1 VAASEAAVAF
11 AWASPIEPRFLL
23 ACRPDGMER
32 SIAGFQTH
40 GYNDAEIM
48 QVWSAM
54 RLSSYTDY
62 ALRLLMYLAVRQ
74 EGLPT
79 ISEVAQ
85 VYGISKNHLM
95 KVANDLGRGGFIET
109 VRGRNGGL
117 RLGRPAEQIRI
128 GDIVRYTEEDMA
140 IVDCMGALPDS
151 SLCRLSPACN
161 LRSALHEALQAF
173 LAVLDDYSLADIV
186 RHRRS
191 MASMLGL
198 PQPPVLHTLGQGTAD
213 QGS

>member
-1 VAASEAAVAF
+1 
-11 AWASPIEPRFLL
+11 
-23 ACRPDGMER
+23 
-32 SIAGFQTH
+32 
-40 GYNDAEIM
+40 
-48 QVWSAM
+48 M

-79 ISEVAQ
+79 ISEIAQ

-95 KVANDLGRGGFIET
+95 KVAHDLGRGGYIES

-128 GDIVRYTEEDMA
+128 GEVVRYTEQDMA
-140 IVDCMGALPDS
+140 IVDCMATLQDAP
-151 SLCRLSPACN
+151 LCRLSPACN

-173 LAVLDDYSLADIV
+173 LAVLDDYTLADIV

-198 PQPPVLHTLGQGTAD
+198 PQPPVFHIAGRAD
-213 QGS
+213 AEPGS

>member
-1 VAASEAAVAF
+1 
-11 AWASPIEPRFLL
+11 
-23 ACRPDGMER
+23 MEG
-32 SIAGFQTH
+32 SIAESKKH
-40 GYNDAEIM
+40 EYIDAEFM

-95 KVANDLGRGGFIET
+95 KVANDLGRGGYIET

-117 RLGRPAEQIRI
+117 RLGRPAGLIRI
-128 GDIVRYTEEDMA
+128 GDVVRYTEEDMA
-140 IVDCMGALPDS
+140 IVDCMGALQDPP
-151 SLCRLSPACN
+151 LCRLSPACN

-173 LAVLDDYSLADIV
+173 LAVLDDYTLADIV

-198 PQPPVLHTLGQGTAD
+198 PQPPVLHTLGQGAAE